1 MNQTKKNH
9 KRNQQ
14 TFEVNENENTT
25 DKNVW
30 DAGKQCFE
38 RIIQQ

>member
-1 MNQTKKNH
+1 M
-9 KRNQQ
+9 
-14 TFEVNENENTT
+14 FEVNENQNTT

-38 RIIQQ
+38 GIIQQ